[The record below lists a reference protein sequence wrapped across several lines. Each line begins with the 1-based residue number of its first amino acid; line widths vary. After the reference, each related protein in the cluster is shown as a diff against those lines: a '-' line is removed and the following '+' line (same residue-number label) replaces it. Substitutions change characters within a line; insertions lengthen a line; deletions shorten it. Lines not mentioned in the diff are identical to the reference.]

1 MCKDAH
7 SEEEDTMVS
16 KARRVE
22 LELGQE
28 GFNEIF
34 YINEDNML
42 VRKTTKGG
50 TKSGSIVKTRDGKGY
65 YIVSVNYTRLKVH
78 RIIWIMRHGD
88 IPDDMQVNHKNL
100 CKTDNSDSN
109 HELVTNAANVRR
121 KGVSLGQNTS
131 GYLGVSLHKETG
143 KWVAN
148 VRVDDH
154 LNYLGIFEDP
164 LEAAK
169 AVYWYK
175 AWLLATY
182 GEEYLY
188 TGPCCTGGI

>member
-1 MCKDAH
+1 
-7 SEEEDTMVS
+7 MVS

-34 YINEDNML
+34 CINEDNML
-42 VRKTTKGG
+42 VRKKTPKGG
-50 TKSGSIVKTRDGKGY
+50 VKSGSVCKTRDGKGY
-65 YIVSVNYTRLKVH
+65 YIVSVNNARLKVH

-88 IPDDMQVNHKNL
+88 IPDGMQVNHKNL

-109 HELVTNAANVRR
+109 HELVTNATNARR
-121 KGVSLGQNTS
+121 KGVSLRLNAS

-148 VRVDDH
+148 VRVDDR

-188 TGPCCTGGI
+188 TGPCCTGGV